1 MAESSLNHFLYQKTI
16 FQYLFLFADVVYVFY
31 GAIQSLLW
39 RLRSENQRKYDE
51 IQQNYV
57 QVNEFWKL
65 NKQVTDAISMLLKLP
80 YVLFK

>member
-1 MAESSLNHFLYQKTI
+1 MCVQIFGDCQAGQFANGRELLKPLFIPKKNI
-16 FQYLFLFADVVYVFY
+16 FQYLSLFADVVYVFY

-57 QVNEFWKL
+57 QVNEF
-65 NKQVTDAISMLLKLP
+65 
-80 YVLFK
+80 

>member
-1 MAESSLNHFLYQKTI
+1 MS
-16 FQYLFLFADVVYVFY
+16 LFADVVYVFY